1 MSVEPDIPAHLT
13 GYVDALGVD
22 GAVKFLCEFGGSE
35 VYIARTPTG
44 RSEMA
49 RAIGVDNVSKLAG
62 SLGAGYYKVPIA
74 KRWVAQVLFARGES
88 LNTIARIVR
97 ADVATVRRW
106 RLADDDAQL
115 QLL

>member
-35 VYIARTPTG
+35 VYIATTPTG
-44 RSEMA
+44 RSKMV
-49 RAIGVDNVSKLAG
+49 RAIGVDNVEKLAG

-74 KRWVAQVLFARGES
+74 KRWVAQSAGS
-88 LNTIARIVR
+88 PGPG
-97 ADVATVRRW
+97 
-106 RLADDDAQL
+106 AQGPGFDPYGGL
-115 QLL
+115 RKTHWFI